1 VEILPLVPLG
11 AALVHAAF
19 NILILLAAL
28 AWTGQLNLPVILYPI
43 MLLPLVLLA
52 LGLSWF
58 LAAWGVFIKDMSQIV
73 PPFVQMLMFVSPVLY
88 PATAVPEAIRPL
100 YRYNPLGSVIE
111 ACRSAALGQAINWS
125 SWSIA
130 LVVGVIASGLGLAF
144 FKHSREEFADAL

>member
-1 VEILPLVPLG
+1 
-11 AALVHAAF
+11 
-19 NILILLAAL
+19 
-28 AWTGQLNLPVILYPI
+28 
-43 MLLPLVLLA
+43 
-52 LGLSWF
+52 
-58 LAAWGVFIKDMSQIV
+58 VFIKDMSQIV